1 MSAEEALELSEGD
14 RPAFELAVVC
24 GLTRRFGPY
33 PQEVASMP
41 LWRRWAVR
49 LLPRRHRWRLSYLA
63 EDIFRFER
71 DRVERSGCHTPGV
84 ASDSTSRQEDA

>member
-49 LLPRRHRWRLSYLA
+49 LLPRRHRWRMSYLA
-63 EDIFRFER
+63 TDMRRFER
-71 DRVERSGCHTPGV
+71 DCLERWECHTPGV
-84 ASDSTSRQEDA
+84 ASDSTCGGEDE

>member
-14 RPAFELAVVC
+14 RPAFELAVFC

-41 LWRRWAVR
+41 SWRRWAVR

-63 EDIFRFER
+63 GDIYRFER
-71 DRVERSGCHTPGV
+71 SVCHTPGV
-84 ASDSTSRQEDA
+84 ASEACARGEDE